1 MPPPTVVSCV
11 EPLPC
16 ACPWQVLPICL
27 DALAMRSSSRSMCA
41 PTHTRRVLGTSTN
54 LSRRRRVWAKV
65 AASQSSRWTW
75 VVACVARGSIYS
87 QAGCRLKIVSRA
99 VLPTRLRH
107 DVPTIICIPTERM
120 CRLGP
125 STAPTIA
132 LSQIIGES
140 RRLANASGWKGGVCV
155 VCCGLVPHFKRL
167 CVLCGSDSN
176 SQFAVK
182 PRATAGTRGRWRWGR
197 WRWPV
202 GSQAFHSCVF
212 IVPTIVEPPPG
223 KAAGTQVRF
232 RAGAADVVHPNL
244 PASLPKP
251 GVTAMNDR
259 TCKPELAADDLCVV
273 QTPLIVAHGAPL
285 PVVVDLDP
293 TVACSCGV
301 LAVAWLSIHQP
312 NRGWGC
318 GWGRA
323 R

>member
-1 MPPPTVVSCV
+1 MVGRAHRATKSATASHSHDSSPEEIELRADLPGEFATHFEPTLDIPMPPPTVVSCV

-27 DALAMRSSSRSMCA
+27 DALAMRSSRRSMSA

-140 RRLANASGWKGGVCV
+140 RRLANASGWKGGVCA

-182 PRATAGTRGRWRWGR
+182 PR
-197 WRWPV
+197 P
-202 GSQAFHSCVF
+202 
-212 IVPTIVEPPPG
+212 
-223 KAAGTQVRF
+223 
-232 RAGAADVVHPNL
+232 
-244 PASLPKP
+244 
-251 GVTAMNDR
+251 
-259 TCKPELAADDLCVV
+259 
-273 QTPLIVAHGAPL
+273 
-285 PVVVDLDP
+285 
-293 TVACSCGV
+293 
-301 LAVAWLSIHQP
+301 
-312 NRGWGC
+312 
-318 GWGRA
+318 
-323 R
+323 